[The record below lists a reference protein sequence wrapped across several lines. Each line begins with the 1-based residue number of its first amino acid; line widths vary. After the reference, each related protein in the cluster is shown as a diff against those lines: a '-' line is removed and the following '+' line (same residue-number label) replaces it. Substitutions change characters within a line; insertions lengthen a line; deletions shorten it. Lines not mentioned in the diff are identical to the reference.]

1 MPTADMST
9 DEGQPTNN
17 ESVSLK
23 KPLLVENKN
32 TFTDTYLKMLSE
44 QNGGKSEVKAPK
56 ADVYDSEALLINEEF
71 DKMIGAL
78 GKFVEEN

>member
-1 MPTADMST
+1 
-9 DEGQPTNN
+9 
-17 ESVSLK
+17 
-23 KPLLVENKN
+23 
-32 TFTDTYLKMLSE
+32 MLSE

-56 ADVYDSEALLINEEF
+56 ADIYDSEALLINEEF